1 VISEILNRELGIP
14 SPADTV
20 VFCILALFVIYV
32 PTKLI
37 HSILNIFYGAS
48 TDSEPNAGAAAV
60 DPNVMN
66 QLLS

>member
-14 SPADTV
+14 SPVDTA
-20 VFCILALFVIYV
+20 VFCILALFVMYV

-48 TDSEPNAGAAAV
+48 ADSESKAGAATV
-60 DPNVMN
+60 D
-66 QLLS
+66 